1 MISLEPTEKQL
12 ALQEHFRRLA
22 VKRLQPR
29 SILVDAAEPTGVD
42 PDYSAV
48 IAEENLNAFLIPE
61 EYGGKPLDW
70 MSLAILFEELG
81 AGCAGFAA
89 VYAQTFHSVAALLIG
104 GSEEQKKSFFPP
116 SVSAGR
122 PRGQLLRHGRKE
134 RLQHLILLY
143 GFQPKREILP
153 FERR

>member
-29 SILVDAAEPTGVD
+29 SILVDAAEPAGVD

-104 GSEEQKKSFFPP
+104 GSEEQKKRFFPFCFRREATWPASASRKKRAAPTLHP
-116 SVSAGR
+116 SLRFSAE
-122 PRGQLLRHGRKE
+122 RGNPS
-134 RLQHLILLY
+134 
-143 GFQPKREILP
+143 F
-153 FERR
+153 

>member
-22 VKRLQPR
+22 IKRLQPR
-29 SILVDAAEPTGVD
+29 SILIDAAKPAGVD
-42 PDYSAV
+42 PEYSAV

-61 EYGGKPLDW
+61 EYGGKSLDW

-89 VYAQTFHSVAALLIG
+89 VYARPFTVSPPCSSAVPK
-104 GSEEQKKSFFPP
+104 SKKSVFSP
-116 SVSAGR
+116 SCFRREDTWPASASRKKRAAPTPR
-122 PRGQLLRHGRKE
+122 PSLQSSAE
-134 RLQHLILLY
+134 REDPS
-143 GFQPKREILP
+143 F
-153 FERR
+153 